1 MKIIYTTGGMYAPIL
16 ADIFTVKEE
25 AKEICD
31 GICRFRPTKRHGL
44 TTRRPRMSYPSL
56 AQAKI
61 YLYKVQEIYADRAM
75 YKE

>member
-1 MKIIYTTGGMYAPIL
+1 MKIIYTTDGRHPSNFT
-16 ADIFTVKEE
+16 DIFTVKEE
-25 AKEICD
+25 VKEICD

-44 TTRRPRMSYPSL
+44 ATRRPRMFYPSSVR
-56 AQAKI
+56 AKV